1 MAVDKKSSEKQDA
14 AWPAG
19 VVWKKHRRRN
29 AAGEVEEV
37 RTPYVRVR
45 VTIDGRRRAL
55 WRQVKTPAEAVR
67 VAARLADKLAAGE
80 SEELLAARMTFAD
93 LADYFERHYVVEAE
107 YVDGR
112 KVAGLRDVKHAEFH
126 LSLLRTHFGKKPL
139 RSITYGSV
147 KHFKLW
153 LLKEPVTRRLP
164 GGGRVEVKGPDGR
177 PRTRS
182 ITTVHRV
189 LQLLRHMLSVAV
201 REGWLQKNPFN
212 QGDPLINPADERG
225 RRRILSR
232 EEESRLLLACGAREK
247 TYNCRR
253 GGRVVEVTMR
263 DQGLRRGHL
272 RALLICL
279 LDTAM
284 RAGEALKLT
293 WDDLNL
299 SGRHATVQEFNTK
312 TLRERSAPVS
322 ERLAR
327 ELAGLHPVTS
337 ARRDR
342 LVFGLTNN
350 FRTSFRSACRAAGI
364 AGLRVHDLRRT
375 AATRLVR
382 GGMAIEEV
390 SRILGHTN
398 IQTTY
403 RYIGVDDE
411 TVARAAAIIDGLNRE
426 AAAAE
431 ASETVN

>member
-1 MAVDKKSSEKQDA
+1 MKTGRSKEQPAQSET
-14 AWPAG
+14 WPAG
-19 VVWKKHRRRN
+19 VVWKKHKRRN
-29 AAGEVEEV
+29 ADGEVEEV

-45 VTIDGRRRAL
+45 LTKDGRRRAL

-67 VAARLADKLAAGE
+67 VAARLSDKLAAGE
-80 SEELLAARMTFAD
+80 SDELLAARKTFAD

-112 KVAGLRDVKHAEFH
+112 KVAGLRDVKHAQFH
-126 LSLLRTHFGKKPL
+126 LGLLRAHFGKKPL

-153 LLKEPVTRRLP
+153 LLKEPVTRRRP
-164 GGGRVEVKGPDGR
+164 DGERVEVKDAAGR
-177 PRTRS
+177 ARTRS

-212 QGDPLINPADERG
+212 QGDPLINAADERG

-232 EEESRLLLACGAREK
+232 AEESRLLLACGERET

-253 GGRVVEVTMR
+253 GGRVVEITMHDKGR
-263 DQGLRRGHL
+263 TRGHL
-272 RALLICL
+272 RALLVCL

-284 RAGEALKLT
+284 RAGEALKLR
-293 WDDLNL
+293 WDDLDL
-299 SGRHATVQEFNTK
+299 DPRRITVQEFNTK

-327 ELAGLHPVTS
+327 ELVKLYPLTS

-342 LVFGLTNN
+342 LVFGITNN
-350 FRTSFRSACRAAGI
+350 FKTSWKSACDHAGI
-364 AGLRVHDLRRT
+364 TGLRVHDLRRT

-411 TVARAAAIIDGLNRE
+411 TVARAAAIIDELNRE
-426 AAAAE
+426 AEAA
-431 ASETVN
+431 ETVN